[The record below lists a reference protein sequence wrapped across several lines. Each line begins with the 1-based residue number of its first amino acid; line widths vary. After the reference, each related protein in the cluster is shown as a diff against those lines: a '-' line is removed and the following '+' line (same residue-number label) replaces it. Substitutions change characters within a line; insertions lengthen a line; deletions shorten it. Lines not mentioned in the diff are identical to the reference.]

1 MEIEGGGDES
11 RKAHLSLS
19 PTPFD
24 LSPETSPRSTSHEH
38 GPDLDSGSSIDDK
51 ASDAVV
57 AFVRTDYQRVL
68 GTVGYLC
75 GQDVDAPSILA
86 EAVARLLEQLA
97 KGKSVENIP
106 AWVTRAAVNLG
117 RSELRHQAVGRRKL
131 PLLRPREVHS
141 DPADRVV
148 DQVDLGRALAQLP
161 KRQGEVVALHYG
173 LDMSVV
179 EIARSLG
186 LTVGGTKASLAK
198 ARKSLAAV
206 LGTPEA
212 GDGHE

>member
-1 MEIEGGGDES
+1 M
-11 RKAHLSLS
+11 
-19 PTPFD
+19 
-24 LSPETSPRSTSHEH
+24 
-38 GPDLDSGSSIDDK
+38 DSGSSIDDK

-68 GTVGYLC
+68 GTVRYLC

-97 KGKSVENIP
+97 KGRTVENIP
-106 AWVTRAAVNLG
+106 AWVTRTAVNLG
-117 RSELRHQAVGRRKL
+117 RSELRHQVVGRRKL

-141 DPADRVV
+141 DPANRVV
-148 DQVDLGRALAQLP
+148 DQIDLGRALAQLP
-161 KRQGEVVALHYG
+161 KRQGEVIALHYG
-173 LDMSVV
+173 LDMSVA

-206 LGTPEA
+206 LGTPEG
-212 GDGHE
+212 GDGRE